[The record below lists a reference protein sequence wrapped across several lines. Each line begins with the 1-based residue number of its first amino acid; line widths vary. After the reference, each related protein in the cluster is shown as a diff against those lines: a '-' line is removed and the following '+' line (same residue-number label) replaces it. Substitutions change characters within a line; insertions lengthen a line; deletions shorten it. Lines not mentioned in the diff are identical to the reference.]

1 MKQMTMDTLNSKPEL
16 AEFMGIVLNL
26 PKEQQQFITEVLTI
40 CTNRDIRPD
49 EAWNMIC
56 KEYNIPTTQELDK
69 IF

>member
-1 MKQMTMDTLNSKPEL
+1 MKQMTMDTLNSRPEL
-16 AEFMGIVLNL
+16 ADFMRIAISLS
-26 PKEQQQFITEVLTI
+26 KEQRQFIAEVLTI
-40 CTNRDIRPD
+40 CTDRDIRPD